1 MGLAAAG
8 SSRRWLVV
16 LHFTMLFPASQ
27 MMMFPHQG
35 DCIYIYQQH
44 QKQFPR
50 LPVSVGGLSTGPGDA
65 SGEAGKPL

>member
-1 MGLAAAG
+1 
-8 SSRRWLVV
+8 
-16 LHFTMLFPASQ
+16 
-27 MMMFPHQG
+27 MFPLCQQSNPAGQG